1 MKPPRRTSLA
11 RSGLVLLTSAALL
24 TAAAG
29 CTDDAAPSAS
39 SSAGSSAPSSAEP
52 TATTTPVPDS
62 VPLKVVVTRVSG
74 KLPAASRPA
83 LEANVGRT
91 VSAYVDAAFL
101 GGDYP
106 RSDFSGSFGTF
117 TPGAAKDA
125 RRDQDL
131 LTNAP
136 LGPSTASVRA
146 TRRTAY
152 LSVLAP
158 YKVAAGVT
166 AKVDLVFLV
175 DRGDRP
181 AQRVR
186 LAGRLLLTRADNDGQ
201 WAVFGY
207 DLPRSVTPRSAS

>member
-1 MKPPRRTSLA
+1 MKPPLRTSLA
-11 RSGLVLLTSAALL
+11 RSGLVLLTSAGLL

-29 CTDDAAPSAS
+29 CTDDASPSAAPSTTA
-39 SSAGSSAPSSAEP
+39 APAP
-52 TATTTPVPDS
+52 TRTPTPVPDS

-74 KLPAASRPA
+74 TLPAASRPA

-101 GGDYP
+101 GGSYP
-106 RSDFSGSFGTF
+106 RSDFSGSFGAF
-117 TPGAAKDA
+117 TPGAARDA
-125 RRDQDL
+125 RRDQGL
-131 LTNAP
+131 LTNAAF
-136 LGPSTASVRA
+136 GPSTQSVRA

-166 AKVDLVFLV
+166 AKVDLVFVV

-186 LAGRLLLTRADNDGQ
+186 LAGRLLLTRAADDGR

-207 DLPRSVTPRSAS
+207 DLHRSATPRSAS

>member
-39 SSAGSSAPSSAEP
+39 SSARSSASSAEP
-52 TATTTPVPDS
+52 TATPTPVPDS

-106 RSDFSGSFGTF
+106 RSDFSRSFGAF

-136 LGPSTASVRA
+136 LGPSTESVRA

-207 DLPRSVTPRSAS
+207 DLHRSVTPRSAS

>member
-1 MKPPRRTSLA
+1 MKPPLRTSLA

-29 CTDDAAPSAS
+29 CTDDDAPSAAPSA
-39 SSAGSSAPSSAEP
+39 APSSTPAP
-52 TATTTPVPDS
+52 TATPTPVPDS

-106 RSDFSGSFGTF
+106 RSDFSGSFGAF

-131 LTNAP
+131 LTNAAF
-136 LGPSTASVRA
+136 GPSTASVRA

-186 LAGRLLLTRADNDGQ
+186 LAGRLLLTRADKDGR

-207 DLPRSVTPRSAS
+207 DLHRSVTPRSAS

>member
-1 MKPPRRTSLA
+1 
-11 RSGLVLLTSAALL
+11 VLLTSAGLL
-24 TAAAG
+24 TAATG
-29 CTDDAAPSAS
+29 CTDDASPSAAPSMT
-39 SSAGSSAPSSAEP
+39 AGP
-52 TATTTPVPDS
+52 TPTPPTTPTTPPPPDS

-74 KLPAASRPA
+74 RLPAASRPP

-91 VSAYVDAAFL
+91 VSSYLDAAFL

-106 RSDFSGSFGTF
+106 RSDFSASFGAF
-117 TPGAAKDA
+117 TPGAARDA
-125 RRDQDL
+125 RRDQRL
-131 LTNAP
+131 LTNAA
-136 LGPSTASVRA
+136 LGPSTESVRA

-166 AKVDLVFLV
+166 AKVDLVFVV
-175 DRGDRP
+175 DRGDLP

-186 LAGRLLLTRADNDGQ
+186 LAGRLLLTRAAGDGR

-207 DLPRSVTPRSAS
+207 DLHRSVTPRSAS

>member
-1 MKPPRRTSLA
+1 MKPPLRTSLA

-29 CTDDAAPSAS
+29 CTDDDGPVGGPVGRPRRARPRR
-39 SSAGSSAPSSAEP
+39 PRRP
-52 TATTTPVPDS
+52 TPVPDS

-74 KLPAASRPA
+74 RLPAASRPA

-106 RSDFSGSFGTF
+106 RSDFSGSFGAF

-131 LTNAP
+131 LTNAAF
-136 LGPSTASVRA
+136 GPSTASVRA

-175 DRGDRP
+175 DRGDQP

-186 LAGRLLLTRADNDGQ
+186 LAGRLLLTRAAEDGQ

-207 DLPRSVTPRSAS
+207 DLHRSVTPRSAS

>member
-1 MKPPRRTSLA
+1 MKPSRRTSLA
-11 RSGLVLLTSAALL
+11 RAGLVLLTSAALL

-39 SSAGSSAPSSAEP
+39 SSARSSASSAEP
-52 TATTTPVPDS
+52 TATPTPVPAS

-117 TPGAAKDA
+117 TPGAAQDA

-136 LGPSTASVRA
+136 LGPSTESVRA

-186 LAGRLLLTRADNDGQ
+186 LAGRLLLTRADSDGQ

-207 DLPRSVTPRSAS
+207 DLHRSVTSRSAS